1 MMRLIEQV
9 PFIWILGTRV
19 HMVQIPQVIELMG
32 HWIEKERQKCHYIVA
47 SGMHAV
53 MESNRDETFKAII
66 NSADLFVPDGFGLVW
81 LARRRGFSLKRRV
94 SGAELIQEFCKIAA
108 QNGYKIFFYGDTED
122 VLQLL
127 QTKLQRQFPDLK
139 IVGAYSPPFRPLT
152 PEEDTGVIRM
162 INEAQPDVLWVG
174 LGLPKQERWMFEHR
188 DLLKVPVMVG
198 VGAAFKFLSGKVRRA
213 PPWLGEHGL
222 EWVWRFLHE
231 PRKLWRRALIDV
243 PQFVC
248 YTLLELISLKKGRQ

>member
-1 MMRLIEQV
+1 MRLVEQV

-19 HMVQIPQVIELMG
+19 HMVQIPDVI
-32 HWIEKERQKCHYIVA
+32 
-47 SGMHAV
+47 AV
-53 MESNRDETFKAII
+53 MEHWIANEPHRCHYLVVTGMHGVMEGHKDEGFKAII
-66 NSADLFVPDGFGLVW
+66 NSADLFIPDGFSLVW
-81 LARRRGFSLKRRV
+81 LARRRGFPLERRV
-94 SGAELIQEFCKIAA
+94 SGTDLMREFFKTAT
-108 QNGYKIFFYGDTED
+108 QKGYKSFFYGDTEEI
-122 VLQLL
+122 LQLL
-127 QTKLQRQFPDLK
+127 QARLKSQFPGLK

-152 PEEDTGVIRM
+152 PEEDIEVIKR

-188 DLLKVPVMVG
+188 DRLKVPVMVG

-213 PPWLGEHGL
+213 PSWMGEHGL

-231 PRKLWRRALIDV
+231 PRKLWRRALLDV

-248 YTLLELISLKKGRQ
+248 YALLELIRLKKGR